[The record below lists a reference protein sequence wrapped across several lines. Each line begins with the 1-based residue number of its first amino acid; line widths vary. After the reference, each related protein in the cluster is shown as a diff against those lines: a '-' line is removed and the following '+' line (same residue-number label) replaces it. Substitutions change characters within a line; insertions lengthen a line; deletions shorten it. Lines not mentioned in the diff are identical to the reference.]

1 MVDELCS
8 KGKSY
13 KYIVDWFQRGVK
25 LNVNALLIIR
35 DAIEARD
42 NA

>member
-1 MVDELCS
+1 MVDELCQR
-8 KGKSY
+8 GKDY
-13 KYIVDWFQRGVK
+13 KYIVNWFQRGIK
-25 LNVNALLIIR
+25 LNVNALLTIR